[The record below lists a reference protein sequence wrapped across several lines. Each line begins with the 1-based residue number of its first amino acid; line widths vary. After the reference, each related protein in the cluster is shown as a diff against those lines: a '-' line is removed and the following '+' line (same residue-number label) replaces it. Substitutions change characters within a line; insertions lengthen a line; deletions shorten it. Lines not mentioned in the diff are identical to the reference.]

1 MLLAGDVGATKTD
14 LAVFSEESLKP
25 LVEKRHLNNDFRDF
39 TSLIHHFLEEIDY
52 EISSVCIGVAGPVI
66 DGEVKIT
73 NWDWSIK
80 ETTLMDELSV
90 ENLKLL
96 NDLEALCHYIPALQ
110 SSEIFTL
117 HTGNRKS
124 KHNIAVLGIGTGL
137 GQAFMTWNGIG
148 YDVHPSEGG
157 HCDFAPKNQLQI
169 ELLQYLQDKY
179 DQIDVDKLCSAIGIR
194 NIVSFFHNKGLH
206 KQDETFASLLFSSK
220 DLAREVINN
229 ARSDNP
235 HNLSLKTMNLLAT
248 ILASEIGNVA
258 LKLLPY
264 SGIYL
269 GGGIPPQ
276 IIPFLQSNH
285 FQDAFYGKGPL
296 NYLMKNFP
304 LHVILNSKASML
316 GAAKFGFS
324 QYFKSP

>member
-1 MLLAGDVGATKTD
+1 LLLAGDVGATKTD
-14 LAVFSEESLKP
+14 LAVFSKESMKP
-25 LVEKRHLNNDFRDF
+25 LIEKRLLNNDFQDF
-39 TSLIHHFLEEIDY
+39 TSLIHHFIEEIDY
-52 EISSVCIGVAGPVI
+52 KISSVCIGVAGPVI

-80 ETTLMDELSV
+80 EKTLKDELSV

-96 NDLEALCHYIPALQ
+96 NDLEALCYYIPILH
-110 SSEIFTL
+110 SSEIVTL
-117 HTGNRKS
+117 HTGNLKPNL
-124 KHNIAVLGIGTGL
+124 NIAVLGVGTGL

-157 HCDFAPKNQLQI
+157 NCDFAPKNQAQI

-179 DQIDVDKLCSAIGIR
+179 EHVSVDKLCSAIGIH
-194 NIVSFFHNKGLH
+194 NIVSFFHNKGLD
-206 KQDETFASLLFSSK
+206 KQDKTFASLLFSSI

-235 HNLSLKTMNLLAT
+235 HNLSLKTMNLFAT
-248 ILASEIGNVA
+248 VLASEIGNVA

-285 FQDAFYGKGPL
+285 FHDAYYGKGPL
-296 NYLMKNFP
+296 NYLLKDFP
-304 LHVILNSKASML
+304 IHVILNSKASML

-324 QYFKSP
+324 QYFKSS